1 VSRPPLDGVTLL
13 LPAGGK
19 GERLAQLAESQGV
32 NKAALQA
39 GGMSLTGRTISMYAA
54 AGAKKAVMLVY
65 HQAQSVKD
73 DLGDGRRF
81 GLNITYSMDPEKPV
95 GKGGA
100 ILTAIERGFVPTD
113 RPFIVHN
120 PDDQIVGI
128 AGRFPG
134 LIYSSHRRHV
144 RKGALATAIC
154 VPWTEYAYSAFVM
167 KKNGMATAAAMYPRV
182 EKPTH
187 IGVTIFE
194 PGVIPVFRRLIDL
207 RKKVDFESV
216 VLPWL
221 ARRNKLGIALI
232 PTDSWIAVN
241 DLKGYNKLVRTLEK
255 KQPFAR

>member
-1 VSRPPLDGVTLL
+1 M
-13 LPAGGK
+13 LPAGGR

-54 AGAKKAVMLVY
+54 AGVRKVIMLVY
-65 HQAQSVKD
+65 HQAQSVMD
-73 DLGDGRRF
+73 DLGDGAGF
-81 GLNITYSMDPEKPV
+81 GVSITYSLDPEKPV

-100 ILTAIERGFVPTD
+100 ILTAIERGLVPAD

-128 AGRFPG
+128 TGKFPA
-134 LIYSSHRRHV
+134 LINSKHRALARM
-144 RKGALATAIC
+144 GALATAVC

-187 IGVTIFE
+187 IGVTVFE
-194 PGVIPVFRRLIDL
+194 PGAIPVFRKLIDL
-207 RKKVDFESV
+207 SKKVDFESV

-221 ARRNKLGIALI
+221 AKRNKLGIALV
-232 PTDSWIAVN
+232 PTNSWIAVN
-241 DLKGYNKLVRTLEK
+241 DLKGYNKLVSALEK
-255 KQPFAR
+255 K

>member
-1 VSRPPLDGVTLL
+1 MKKLPLEGVTVL

-39 GGMSLTGRTISMYAA
+39 GGMSLTGRTISMYASS
-54 AGAKKAVMLVY
+54 GVRKIVMLVY
-65 HQAQSVKD
+65 HQAQSVMD
-73 DLGDGRRF
+73 DLGDGSKF
-81 GLNITYSMDPEKPV
+81 GVSISYSMDPEKPV

-100 ILTAIERGFVPTD
+100 ILTAIERGLVPAGH
-113 RPFIVHN
+113 RFIVHN

-128 AGRFPG
+128 AGKFPA
-134 LIYSSHRRHV
+134 LIYARHLAHTRR
-144 RKGALATAIC
+144 GALSTAVC

-167 KKNGMATAAAMYPRV
+167 KKNGMATQAAMYPRV

-187 IGVTIFE
+187 IGVTVFE
-194 PGVIPVFRRLIDL
+194 PEVIPVFRKLIDL
-207 RKKVDFESV
+207 TKKVDFESV

-221 ARRNKLGIALI
+221 AKRNKLGISLI

-241 DLKGYNKLVRTLEK
+241 DLKGYNKLVQKLGK
-255 KQPFAR
+255 GH